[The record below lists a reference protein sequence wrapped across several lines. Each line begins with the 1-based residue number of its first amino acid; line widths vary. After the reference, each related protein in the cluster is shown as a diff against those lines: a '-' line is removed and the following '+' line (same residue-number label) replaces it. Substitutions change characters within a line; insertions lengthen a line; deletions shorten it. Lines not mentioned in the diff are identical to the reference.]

1 MCLSV
6 FVFHDIGDTMAEN
19 TEFKPPRTL
28 RAKLEQDRA
37 KLYEIRGIIFNA
49 VTELIGGAAVTSYT
63 LANRSVSKTRADL
76 GSLKTYLRELDDQ
89 IAEIEAMLSG
99 RPLRQS
105 TTNVYVNPTNTIPSW
120 WAGR

>member
-1 MCLSV
+1 
-6 FVFHDIGDTMAEN
+6 MAEN
-19 TEFKPPRTL
+19 NEFKPPRTL

-63 LANRSVSKTRADL
+63 LANRSISKTRADL

-89 IAEIEAMLSG
+89 IAEIEALLSG
-99 RPLRQS
+99 RPQRQS
-105 TTNVYVNPTNTIPSW
+105 TTNVYVNPTNCIPNW
-120 WAGR
+120 WYR